1 MDRENYQIK
10 RVNGPVRIDG
20 DLTKAMWQKAEKSP
34 RFVDAVGGTPG
45 LYDTRA
51 ALLWDDEAL
60 YVGFWAEEPYPAAT
74 LTERDSLLWVENDL
88 EVFIAGEDTYYE
100 LELNALGVIY
110 EVFYLWRD
118 AYPQYDAGG
127 KLLSGK
133 TYFAKD
139 RFDILKNGAV
149 SFGGNFDRQ
158 DAHFWTG
165 INPRGLRWVYRNWD
179 FPFLEV
185 AVRVDGKL
193 NDPSVVSKGWTA
205 ELKFPWQGFAD
216 LFGQEVVIP
225 KAGDTLRLFLARY
238 NLFHFNGKPVN
249 AGWSWDPIGVA
260 DNHNPERVGTF
271 QLSDNQVE

>member
-1 MDRENYQIK
+1 MKEYQIK
-10 RVNGPVRIDG
+10 RKTSPVRIDG
-20 DLTKAMWQKAEKSP
+20 NLEKDVWIKAEKSP
-34 RFVDAVGGTPG
+34 RFIDAVGGTPG
-45 LYDTRA
+45 VYDTRA

-88 EVFIAGEDTYYE
+88 EVFIAGPDTYYE

-118 AYPQYDAGG
+118 AYPRFNKAGV
-127 KLLSGK
+127 LESGNL
-133 TYFAKD
+133 YFSKD

-158 DAHFWTG
+158 DEHFWTG

-179 FPFLEV
+179 FPGLEV
-185 AVRVDGKL
+185 GVKVDGKL

-205 ELKFPWQGFAD
+205 ELKFPWKGFAD
-216 LFGQEVVIP
+216 LFGKETVIP
-225 KAGDTLRLFLARY
+225 RAGDELKLFLARY
-238 NLFHFNGKPVN
+238 NLFHFNAKPVYG
-249 AGWSWDPIGVA
+249 GWSWHPIGVA
-260 DNHNPERVGTF
+260 DNHNPERFGTF
-271 QLSDNQVE
+271 RLSDEWV

>member
-74 LTERDSLLWVENDL
+74 LTKRDSLLWVENDL

-260 DNHNPERVGTF
+260 DNHNPERFGTF

>member
-1 MDRENYQIK
+1 MDESKIYLIK
-10 RVNGPVRIDG
+10 RTNNPIRVDG
-20 DLTKAMWQKAEKSP
+20 SLDKDVWQHAEKSP

-45 LYDTRA
+45 IYDTRA

-118 AYPQYDAGG
+118 AYPQFDGNG
-127 KLLSGK
+127 KLISGK
-133 TYFAKD
+133 RYFAQEK
-139 RFDILKNGAV
+139 FDILKNGAV

-165 INPRGLRWVYRNWD
+165 INPRGLRWVFRNWD
-179 FPFLEV
+179 FPGLEV
-185 AVRVDGKL
+185 AVKVDGEL
-193 NDPSVVSKGWTA
+193 NNPSVVSKGWTA
-205 ELKFPWQGFAD
+205 ELKFPWKGFAD
-216 LFGQEVVIP
+216 ILGKTP
-225 KAGDTLRLFLARY
+225 SPTSGDELRLFLGRY
-238 NLFHFNGKPVN
+238 NLFHINGHPVN
-249 AGWSWDPIGVA
+249 AGWSWHPIGVA
-260 DNHNPERVGTF
+260 DNHNPERFGVF
-271 QLSDNQVE
+271 QLA